1 MTINENNYEAYM
13 LDYLEGNLDPLMT
26 AELMAFLAENP
37 ELEKLMPGYD
47 GIFMNSGNEIYD
59 TKALLKKDYSDIPV
73 IQENNFDEFCIAC
86 SENLLDEQDRLRL
99 AGYLKQ
105 HPAKQADFD
114 LFQHLRLSNDTRVVF
129 TGKAGLKKQA
139 AGNSTRRLMLYAI
152 AMAASIALL
161 FILVIRNQ
169 PGESLQTGNS
179 DTVPAA
185 VKTAPP
191 GTLPEQKTTDAP
203 GAEKITIRPRNATL
217 KQEEIAE
224 QIPVTPYESVTL
236 NPIMPLA
243 QAGITSSAVPP
254 GPVPHQWP
262 AGDPEGT
269 GNDLMAE
276 NPGVQSESFWDTRT
290 GMLINRLNFW
300 KAAET
305 AVSGFNYLTE
315 SQLSLEKKTDEN
327 GRLTELLIGTESYT
341 ISGYKM
347 K

>member
-169 PGESLQTGNS
+169 PGESLQT
-179 DTVPAA
+179 
-185 VKTAPP
+185 
-191 GTLPEQKTTDAP
+191 
-203 GAEKITIRPRNATL
+203 
-217 KQEEIAE
+217 
-224 QIPVTPYESVTL
+224 
-236 NPIMPLA
+236 
-243 QAGITSSAVPP
+243 
-254 GPVPHQWP
+254 
-262 AGDPEGT
+262 
-269 GNDLMAE
+269 
-276 NPGVQSESFWDTRT
+276 
-290 GMLINRLNFW
+290 
-300 KAAET
+300 
-305 AVSGFNYLTE
+305 
-315 SQLSLEKKTDEN
+315 
-327 GRLTELLIGTESYT
+327 
-341 ISGYKM
+341 
-347 K
+347 